1 MASKRCIE
9 CFNFLRKGMPGILN
23 AADLILTIEKRA
35 KPTENMFSFFTAR
48 RYASAAYAVVMTCL
62 SHARPSACL
71 LHVGDTKTAIR
82 QIQKNEVRLP
92 RSPGL

>member
-1 MASKRCIE
+1 
-9 CFNFLRKGMPGILN
+9 MPGILN

-35 KPTENMFSFFTAR
+35 KPTENMFSLFTAR

-71 LHVGDTKTAIR
+71 SHVGDTKTAIR
-82 QIQKNEVRLP
+82 QIQKTKYDC
-92 RSPGL
+92 PGAQDSKLLYM